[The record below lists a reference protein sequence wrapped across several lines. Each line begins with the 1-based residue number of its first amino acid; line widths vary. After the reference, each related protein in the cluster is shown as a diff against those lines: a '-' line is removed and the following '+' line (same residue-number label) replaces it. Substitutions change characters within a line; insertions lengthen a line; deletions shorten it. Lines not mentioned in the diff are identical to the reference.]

1 MRRFCRKC
9 PIIGG
14 LRSPGTL
21 LIEDNRAVPGR
32 VVGMKK
38 SEVFL
43 TSDFR
48 LVSAEREEHELFMQ
62 SALNQSIK
70 LNISVK

>member
-1 MRRFCRKC
+1 
-9 PIIGG
+9 
-14 LRSPGTL
+14 
-21 LIEDNRAVPGR
+21 
-32 VVGMKK
+32 MKK